1 MEILDELFKKIGI
14 FPEYG
19 IAYNINGLKE
29 IRFWDT
35 NMKETVL
42 NEIPEGLGKG
52 IFIFCYQDGKIVS
65 IRRAA

>member
-1 MEILDELFKKIGI
+1 VEILDKLFKKIGI

-19 IAYNINGLKE
+19 ISKLDF
-29 IRFWDT
+29 RT
-35 NMKETVL
+35 PTL

>member
-1 MEILDELFKKIGI
+1 MEILDKLFKKIGI

-19 IAYNINGLKE
+19 ISKLDF
-29 IRFWDT
+29 RT
-35 NMKETVL
+35 PTL